1 MATNAQVG
9 LAQSLNPKPLSLR
22 KGFAW
27 SFGGNLTYA
36 LCQWGVLIII
46 AKLGNPA
53 MLGKF
58 ALALAISA
66 PVFILTN
73 LQLGAIIASDATHEY
88 QFNHYLALRI
98 LGSMA
103 ALSFILLLV
112 LAGGF
117 HRETA
122 GLLLAVTFAKTAESF
137 SDIIYGLWQ
146 KYERFEKM
154 AIALGS
160 RGVGSLCVM
169 ATALHFSHNI
179 AVSAA
184 ALAVWW
190 AFWLATYEY
199 NGAKKVLGVYVP
211 GGLPRL
217 NWDQVHLKKLVSL
230 SWPCGVIVLL
240 LALTA
245 NIPRYFIQHY
255 LGYAPLGYFAA
266 IAYLPV
272 AGNTV
277 IGAMCQSAL
286 PRLSRYFY
294 SNPQAY
300 LLLLKRMAVIALS
313 VGIGLAAIVAF
324 FGPSILRLI
333 YSREYGNYG
342 PVFLWMMIA
351 GAFAYVSSV
360 LGYGMTAARRFRE
373 QIPLFLMAM
382 AITAAACW
390 ATVPH
395 FGLIGGAYAVLL
407 GSLLSSAGSA
417 GIIYAALR
425 SQVVQQRLV

>member
-1 MATNAQVG
+1 MTTSTQVA

-22 KGFAW
+22 RSFAW
-27 SFGGNLTYA
+27 ALGGNFTYA
-36 LCQWGVLIII
+36 LCQWGILIII
-46 AKLGNPA
+46 AKFGNPA
-53 MLGKF
+53 MLGTF

-66 PVFILTN
+66 PVFMLTN

-88 QFNHYLALRI
+88 QFSHYLALRI

-103 ALSFILLLV
+103 ALSFILALV
-112 LAGGF
+112 LVGRF

-122 GLLLAVTFAKTAESF
+122 GVLLAITFAKTAESF

-146 KYERFEKM
+146 KYERFEKI
-154 AIALGS
+154 AIALGG
-160 RGVGSLCVM
+160 RGVGSLCLM
-169 ATALHFSHNI
+169 AMALHFSHNI
-179 AVSAA
+179 AASATT
-184 ALAVWW
+184 LAIWW
-190 AFWLATYEY
+190 AFWLVTYEY
-199 NGAKKVLGVYVP
+199 NGAKKVLSVYAS
-211 GGLPRL
+211 GAHPRP

-230 SWPCGVIVLL
+230 SWPCGAIVLL

-277 IGAMCQSAL
+277 IAAMCQSAL

-294 SNPQAY
+294 SDPQAY
-300 LLLLKRMAVIALS
+300 LLLLRRMTVIALS
-313 VGIGLAAIVAF
+313 LGIGGAAIVAF

-333 YSREYGNYG
+333 YSHEYGNYG

-351 GAFAYVSSV
+351 GAFAYISSV

-373 QIPLFLMAM
+373 QIPLFLTAVV
-382 AITAAACW
+382 ITAAACW

-395 FGLIGGAYAVLL
+395 FGLIGAAYAVLL
-407 GSLLSSAGSA
+407 GSLLSSAGGA
-417 GIIYAALR
+417 CIIYTALR
-425 SQVVQQRLV
+425 SQVIQQRLV